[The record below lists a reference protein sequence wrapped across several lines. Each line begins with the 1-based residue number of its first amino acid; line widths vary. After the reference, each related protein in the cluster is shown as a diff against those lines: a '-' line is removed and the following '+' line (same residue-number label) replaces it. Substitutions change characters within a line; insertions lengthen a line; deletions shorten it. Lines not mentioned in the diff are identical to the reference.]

1 MPAIRIAIT
10 SSHSHRLRC
19 DFRYKVALLRRALKF
34 DLSPTAMAS
43 GLSSNASRKLR
54 FKLFWTGS
62 NAGFAFLMFTS
73 LVIFN
78 NALAVGRSDAFAD
91 RALANPASNSS
102 RSSES
107 IFCALPVFLLSGS
120 FVWINYLKIAAMA

>member
-1 MPAIRIAIT
+1 
-10 SSHSHRLRC
+10 
-19 DFRYKVALLRRALKF
+19 
-34 DLSPTAMAS
+34 MAS
-43 GLSSNASRKLR
+43 GLSSNASRRLR
-54 FKLFWTGS
+54 FKLFRTGS

-91 RALANPASNSS
+91 SALANTASNSF

-107 IFCALPVFLLSGS
+107 ISCASAVFLLSGS
-120 FVWINYLKIAAMA
+120 FVWINSLKIAAMA